1 MPYDPVKASYWQMEG
16 IYAFFTLCT
25 LGNVEEVAA
34 LCRFTGS
41 PMERTSRRWGGRK
54 FSRGT
59 NNDDLLLL
67 PPEERYCTEE
77 VAAKTAA
84 LVTIDED
91 FSDEDNP
98 PPPL

>member
-1 MPYDPVKASYWQMEG
+1 MEG
-16 IYAFFTLCT
+16 INALFTLCT
-25 LGNVEEVAA
+25 VGNVEEVAA

-67 PPEERYCTEE
+67 PEERYCTEE
-77 VAAKTAA
+77 VAAETAA